1 MRSLHSIAP
10 IEKKYETNG
19 SKPFLILADDFE
31 YYVCKYPQHP
41 HDHKLVNEFLGQRFA
56 LEWGIRVPELIRI
69 QIAREHIPERMLGD
83 GLNYINLQK
92 PIIGFKLIPDA
103 LEFMDHFASGIEKSE
118 LKKYDRAAFL
128 TVALF
133 DCWLSNDDR
142 NHNNTN
148 LFISFE
154 NNEYKPIAFDHEAIF
169 NTSNLSRGI
178 FEQSYQDSL
187 LYSQLYHR
195 LLPNS
200 EKSREIIKNICAS
213 LHDKVS
219 ECGKVLDDIVEEIP
233 EEWLSRKQELRDS
246 LAQYLFTEEWLK
258 SVENTYRTFASLTLK
273 P

>member
-1 MRSLHSIAP
+1 MRSLHSIEP
-10 IEKKYETNG
+10 IKKKYETNG

-31 YYVCKYPQHP
+31 YYVCKYPRNAG
-41 HDHKLVNEFLGQRFA
+41 DHKLINEFLGQRFA
-56 LEWGIRVPELIRI
+56 LEWGIQVPEMVSI
-69 QIAREHIPERMLGD
+69 QIEREHVPEQMLGD
-83 GLNYINLQK
+83 GLNYLNLEK
-92 PIIGFKLIPDA
+92 PIIGFKLIADA
-103 LEFMDHFASGIEKSE
+103 VEFMDHFASGIEKSE
-118 LKKYDRAAFL
+118 LRKYDKAAFL
-128 TVALF
+128 LVALF

-148 LFISFE
+148 LLISFE

-178 FEQSYQDSL
+178 FEQSYHDSL

-213 LHDKVS
+213 LHDKVLA
-219 ECGKVLDDIVEEIP
+219 CGRKLDDIVEEIP
-233 EEWLSRKQELRDS
+233 DEWLGRKEEFKDLLSQHLFNEEWLN
-246 LAQYLFTEEWLK
+246 
-258 SVENTYRTFASLTLK
+258 SVENTYTRYASLTLK